1 MLVPNKMK
9 HVICT
14 GNISLEQ
21 YNEFRALAPNF
32 VCCRGDF
39 DEEEIGFPEHS
50 ICTVGNFRIGV
61 IHGHQI
67 VPHGSHDAKARMR
80 RKLNVDI
87 LVTGRE
93 SNFLQYTAGQ
103 TFHDEIL
110 TEFSLPDLP
119 DSHRNEVVLRDGFYH
134 INPGSISGAPSA
146 LCKEVTPSF
155 ILLAIQDNKLVCYV
169 YELQNGEV
177 EVSKTEFVKSASS
190 ESSPAL
196 LESLL
201 G

>member
-9 HVICT
+9 HVICA

-32 VCCRGDF
+32 VCCRGDLD
-39 DEEEIGFPEHS
+39 DEEMGFPEHS
-50 ICTVGNFRIGV
+50 VCTVGNFRIGV

-67 VPHGSHDAKARMR
+67 VPHGSHDAKAKMR

-87 LVTGRE
+87 LITGRE
-93 SNFLQYTAGQ
+93 WTFCDLVVAQTVCDGFLSVFLRTG
-103 TFHDEIL
+103 L
-110 TEFSLPDLP
+110 S
-119 DSHRNEVVLRDGFYH
+119 DSHKNEVVLRDGFYH

-146 LCKEVTPSF
+146 LIREVTPSF
-155 ILLAIQDNKLVCYV
+155 ILLAIQENKLVCYV
-169 YELQNGEV
+169 YELLNGEV
-177 EVSKTEFVKSASS
+177 EVSKTEFAKSTSS
-190 ESSPAL
+190 ESSPIL
-196 LESLL
+196 LQSLL